1 MKEDKITLAVEE
13 YNTKLLNIVS
23 EGMLLG
29 QSKFI
34 VKQRV
39 SDLCKACAE
48 SLQELEAPELLIQQT
63 IEAIKLQFMKSWLME
78 IRELKKIEK
87 QDQLGLIG
95 ETIKTME
102 SNVPIQ
108 MTSKGLA
115 IDITGDDTIGIAS
128 GSISNIR
135 DFMTDNGLRSVGA
148 GERYVDYVDK
158 INEALININ
167 EKLADGTL
175 TTIGA
180 DGRNISVRNLAEI
193 NARYQMISE
202 DMQRNGVK
210 QNDFV
215 VASAHADASERC
227 SWWQGKIF
235 LVDLDINS
243 RPMGQYKGVKPN
255 QTVLGHIDGKPYYSL
270 LQACENGFLSF
281 NCQHRLVKYYK
292 GIRPPHYD
300 MLRVKFQRSLT
311 ARQRELENRIR
322 KYKRRTALSTK
333 GVRVTRKNPYSGE
346 VEEMSEYKY
355 NQTMSKYWQ
364 EQYKIFSDKNG
375 LPEYRWRLRI
385 TEYER

>member
-39 SDLCKACAE
+39 SDLCKACAIALE
-48 SLQELEAPELLIQQT
+48 ELEAPTLLIDQT

-102 SNVPIQ
+102 SNTPIQ

-115 IDITGDDTIGIAS
+115 IDIPGDDTIGIAS

-202 DMQRNGVK
+202 DMQRNNVK

-385 TEYER
+385 TEYEK

>member
-13 YNTKLLNIVS
+13 YNTRLLNIVS

-39 SDLCKACAE
+39 SDLCRECAIALE
-48 SLQELEAPELLIQQT
+48 ELEAPTLLIDQT

-78 IRELKKIEK
+78 IRELKKIQK
-87 QDQLGLIG
+87 DDQLGLIG
-95 ETIKTME
+95 ETIRKME
-102 SNVPIQ
+102 SNVPME
-108 MTSKGLA
+108 MTSKGIS
-115 IDITGDDTIGIAS
+115 IDVLGNEKVGIAN
-128 GSISNIR
+128 GSITNIR
-135 DFMTDNGLRSVGA
+135 DFMTDNGLTSKGA
-148 GERYVDYVDK
+148 SERYVDYVDR
-158 INEALININ
+158 INESLININ

-175 TTIGA
+175 TTIGK
-180 DGRNISVRNLAEI
+180 DGRRISVRNLAEI
-193 NARYQMISE
+193 DARYKIISE

-235 LVDLDINS
+235 LVDLDINT
-243 RPMGQYKGVKPN
+243 RPFGQYSGEKPT
-255 QTVLGHIDGKPYYSL
+255 QTILGHIDGKPYYSL
-270 LQACENGFLSF
+270 KQACDNGFLSY
-281 NCQHRLVKYYK
+281 NCQHRLIKYYK
-292 GIRPPHYD
+292 GIQPPRYD
-300 MLRVKFQRSLT
+300 MLKVKKNRSLT

-322 KYKRRTALSTK
+322 MYKRRETLSTK
-333 GVRVTRKNPYSGE
+333 GVRVNRKNPYTGE
-346 VEEMSEYKY
+346 MEEMSEFKY

-364 EQYKIFSDKNG
+364 EQYKIFSSDNG

>member
-102 SNVPIQ
+102 SNAPIQ

-202 DMQRNGVK
+202 DMQRNNVK